1 MPVVEVNHP
10 LAHITHE
17 AAIGSVDSKQL
28 QTLMSR
34 GLDED
39 EATDLIIEGLAGLTD
54 MTAIRGASSDAAQ
67 YGAVA
72 LAGSNAN
79 PTHAPAR
86 LAAATAGWS
95 MSAPDIDDW
104 ICDVKSQP
112 GSAAIGMILAHK
124 GIVRGTSRS
133 GEPVTGM
140 SLTADLTRF
149 EEALAEAGTWPGIFA
164 VRGWVNQG
172 ELSVGDDIMRLVVAG
187 DIREHVFEG
196 LQRLVSLIKTE
207 VVGESELA

>member
-1 MPVVEVNHP
+1 
-10 LAHITHE
+10 
-17 AAIGSVDSKQL
+17 
-28 QTLMSR
+28 
-34 GLDED
+34 
-39 EATDLIIEGLAGLTD
+39 
-54 MTAIRGASSDAAQ
+54 
-67 YGAVA
+67 
-72 LAGSNAN
+72 
-79 PTHAPAR
+79 
-86 LAAATAGWS
+86 

-104 ICDVKSQP
+104 IRDVKSQP
-112 GSAAIGMILAHK
+112 GSAAIGMILAHQ
-124 GIVRGTSRS
+124 GIVRGTSRA

-149 EEALAEAGTWPGIFA
+149 EEVLAEARTWPGIFA
-164 VRGWVNQG
+164 VRGWVNEG